1 MNDIEVKKYSLE
13 INWNRLVKI
22 FCFFIF
28 LIAIY
33 KSYAYRFVCDDAFI
47 SFRYAKNFLNG
58 YGLVFNQGET
68 VEGYT
73 NFLWTLLLALGMKFN
88 LDPIPLSMY
97 LGISFFIL
105 SLLVLLGASGIVYR
119 LLNQKRKILI
129 PITFLCFAIQSH
141 AQIFATSGLEVSMFG
156 FFILIGFL
164 LILFGTEKYHF
175 FFGNFVL
182 ILATMTRPDGALFY
196 LFGNIFILFFRTY
209 TQNFRLQFLRSLFY
223 QIPFLFLYLPY
234 FIWKYS
240 YYGWIFPNT
249 FYAKSADGIYLSQG
263 LKYIS
268 LYFLAYY
275 SLLGIFVLGI
285 LEFIGLRKIKIF
297 YARTFNTE
305 TQQRF
310 RSRKKYR
317 GQHRNIKEKVFQVQ
331 KKKSKVISLSSEA
344 FLLLMVPSILY
355 ILFLFKIGG
364 DFMFARLLIPI
375 TPLILFYGEI
385 VLYQV
390 SSMFRNI
397 VSIFLF
403 LGFVFFYNPYQ
414 NTQIPVIDE
423 ISNESDIY
431 KLKSVY
437 ELKLE
442 LLSVTKIFQ
451 EEEIVFAFGG
461 SQAMIVYYLNPK
473 IAIESTTGLTD
484 KWIAHQTLME
494 RGKVGHEKKAPQ
506 SYLWKRN
513 VHINLFPD
521 SETLIT
527 NYNAFSIK
535 SLPGVFRILNYDSAS
550 FENLEKSGKFN
561 FINFEKF
568 LDHYISTMNGKSK
581 KKVRMD
587 YEEFKKYYFLKNED
601 FTREAKFKKYLS
613 AN

>member
-1 MNDIEVKKYSLE
+1 MKKYSLE
-13 INWNRLVKI
+13 INWNRLIKI
-22 FCFFIF
+22 FSFFIF
-28 LIAIY
+28 FIAIY
-33 KSYAYRFVCDDAFI
+33 KSYVYRFVCDDAFI

-68 VEGYT
+68 IEGYT
-73 NFLWTLLLALGMKFN
+73 NFLWTLLLSLGMKFN

-97 LGISFFIL
+97 LGISFFIF
-105 SLLVLLGASGIVYR
+105 SLFALLTASNIVSI

-129 PITFLCFAIQSH
+129 PIAFLCFAIQSH

-156 FFILIGFL
+156 FLILIGFL

-209 TQNFRLQFLRSLFY
+209 TKNFRVQLLRCLFY

-234 FIWKYS
+234 FFWKWS

-268 LYFLAYY
+268 MYFLAYY

-285 LEFIGLRKIKIF
+285 LEFIGFRKIKIF
-297 YARTFNTE
+297 YSKLFNTE

-310 RSRKKYR
+310 RSRKEYQR
-317 GQHRNIKEKVFQVQ
+317 NHRKIKDKVFLVQ
-331 KKKSKVISLSSEA
+331 KKIPKLISLSTEA
-344 FLLLMVPSILY
+344 FLILMVPSILY

-385 VLYQV
+385 VLYEL
-390 SSMFRNI
+390 SSMSRNI
-397 VSIFLF
+397 ISIFLF

-442 LLSVTKIFQ
+442 LLSISKIFQ
-451 EEEIVFAFGG
+451 DEEISFAFGG

-473 IAIESTTGLTD
+473 LAIESTTGLTD
-484 KWIAHQTLME
+484 EWIAHQSLIE

-506 SYLWKRN
+506 AYLWKRN

-521 SETLIT
+521 AETPIT
-527 NYNAFSIK
+527 TYNSFSIK
-535 SLPGVFRILNYDSAS
+535 ALPGVFRILNYDSAS
-550 FENLEKSGKFN
+550 FENLEKSGKFT
-561 FINFEKF
+561 FVNFEKF
-568 LDHYISTMNGKSK
+568 LDHYITGMNGKSK
-581 KKVRMD
+581 KKVRSD

-601 FTREAKFKKYLS
+601 FIREGKFKKYLS